1 MRALDIYQ
9 NYCWSFESD
18 SPVTLRHLRA
28 AAAIVDPAA
37 RNSEFD
43 QITHGR
49 AYRLVGDA
57 TAFELA
63 DDFFD
68 EIRVEYI
75 PTTLKRLVLMQKLKR
90 WINPAGRL
98 HVPEA
103 GAGST
108 EPREERYIPLR
119 RTAPALVPA

>member
-18 SPVTLRHLRA
+18 NPVTLRQLKA
-28 AAAIVDPAA
+28 AAAIPDEAV

-43 QITHGR
+43 QIAQGR

-90 WINPAGRL
+90 WINPSGRL
-98 HVPEA
+98 HLPEA
-103 GAGST
+103 GDSSA
-108 EPREERYIPLR
+108 EEREERYIPLR
-119 RTAPALVPA
+119 RPTPALVPA